1 MCRNCVCTIL
11 LMLMVLGFATTCYAF
26 DGKRQGFVLGGGFG
40 TGLTSFTQT
49 LEYLGYVETSEREN
63 KLPVVTNFVIG
74 GGFTNTFVLYYLNR
88 VSWFSIENAYGDNVI
103 IATGITGVGCT
114 YYFNPKAPSPL
125 IKTGIGLSAWSAPFE
140 EGSDYWWGFGFLF
153 GAGYEFSPHWSIEGD
168 IAIGWP
174 SITEMGLTARSNVFS
189 LHITFNGL
197 AY

>member
-1 MCRNCVCTIL
+1 MCRNSVCAIL
-11 LMLMVLGFATTCYAF
+11 LILLVLSLTSQGFAF

-49 LEYLGYVETSEREN
+49 VDYLGSEETSERQN

-74 GGFTNTFVLYYLNR
+74 GGFTNTFLLYYLNR
-88 VSWFSIENAYGDNVI
+88 VSWFSIENVYGNSVI
-103 IATGITGVGCT
+103 IATGVNGVGCT

-125 IKTGIGLSAWSAPFE
+125 IKAGLGLSSWSTPFE
-140 EGSDYWWGFGFLF
+140 EGSDDWWGFGFLF
-153 GAGYEFSPHWSIEGD
+153 GAGYEFSPHWSVEGD
-168 IAIGWP
+168 VAMGWP
-174 SITEMGLTARSNVFS
+174 STTGICITFRSNVFS